1 MLHNRMLTY
10 LDEVA
15 RAGSIRKA
23 AGRLN
28 VAASAVSR
36 QILALEEDLG
46 TPLFLR
52 LPRRLVLTAAGEVLI
67 RHVRSTLREQEIARA
82 KIEEL
87 KGLRRGEITVA
98 LMSGLAGNLVPRA
111 LTEFRQSNPRVKL
124 QLTLLPTGEAIQQA
138 ILAGDADLG
147 LGFDFPARPGI
158 RTLATSVGRLG
169 AVVATGHPLTELD
182 SVRLSDCIDYPLI
195 VADATMVIRPYL
207 DAAFARA
214 RLPLD
219 PMMETNSIEVMRQMA
234 ILGDAVTFLT
244 VHDMDFERRAGRLA
258 LAPVRELTAQTQT
271 LMLLGHDRGPSAIAS
286 VLVENVKSLLSAAT

>member
-1 MLHNRMLTY
+1 MLHARMLSY

-23 AGRLN
+23 ANRLN
-28 VAASAVSR
+28 VAASAVNR
-36 QILALEEDLG
+36 QILALEGDLG

-67 RHVRSTLREQEIARA
+67 RHVRSTLRESEIARA

-124 QLTLLPTGEAIQQA
+124 HLNLLTTGEAIQQA

-147 LGFDFPARPGI
+147 LGFDFPSRPGL
-158 RTLATSVGRLG
+158 RTLAASVGRLG
-169 AVVATGHPLTELD
+169 AVMAPDHPLAEQAQL
-182 SVRLSDCIDYPLI
+182 RLSECVDHPLA

-207 DAAFARA
+207 DAAFAAA
-214 RLPLD
+214 RVPFD
-219 PMMETNSIEVMRQMA
+219 PMGEAM
-234 ILGDAVTFLT
+234 TFLT
-244 VHDMDFERRAGRLA
+244 AHDIDFERRAGRLT
-258 LAPVRELTAQTQT
+258 LVQVRELSTRTQT

-286 VLVENVKSLLSAAT
+286 VLVEKIKGVLAGF

>member
-1 MLHNRMLTY
+1 MLHARMLSY

-28 VAASAVSR
+28 VAASAVNR
-36 QILALEEDLG
+36 QILALENDLG

-67 RHVRSTLREQEIARA
+67 RHVRSTLREGELARA

-98 LMSGLAGNLVPRA
+98 LMSGLAGNLMPRA

-124 QLTLLPTGEAIQQA
+124 HVKLLTTGEAIQQA
-138 ILAGDADLG
+138 ILSGDGDLG
-147 LGFDFPARPGI
+147 LGFDFPARPGL
-158 RTLATSVGRLG
+158 RTLAASVGHLG
-169 AVVATGHPLTELD
+169 AVMASDHPLAERGSL
-182 SVRLSDCIDYPLI
+182 RLSECTDHPLV
-195 VADATMVIRPYL
+195 VADGTMAIRPYL
-207 DAAFARA
+207 DNAFANA
-214 RLPLD
+214 RLPFD
-219 PMMETNSIEVMRQMA
+219 PMIETNSIEVMRQIA
-234 ILGDAVTFLT
+234 IVSDAVTFLT
-244 VHDMDFERRAGRLA
+244 AHDIDFERRAGRLT
-258 LAPVRELTAQTQT
+258 LIPVRELSARTQT

-286 VLVENVKSLLSAAT
+286 VLVEKIKGVLAGS